1 MMEIFLAANDSE
13 TPFDDFQLSPVS
25 ITRDGDVAIQ
35 IHWSDGSINR
45 WTAAELRKACPC
57 ATCREKR
64 NAIEQDKRSS
74 KPVSLPVLS
83 AQEARPLRIESM
95 SPVGSYA
102 YNIAFSDGHSSG
114 LYPMRLLAGK
124 TIEME

>member
-1 MMEIFLAANDSE
+1 LTAKDSE
-13 TPFDDFQLSPVS
+13 TPFDDFQLTPVS
-25 ITRDGDVAIQ
+25 IIRDGDAAIQ
-35 IHWSDGSINR
+35 IHWSDGSANR

-64 NAIEQDKRSS
+64 KAVEPAKMSS
-74 KPVSLPVLS
+74 KPISLPVLS

-95 SPVGSYA
+95 SPAGSYA